1 MSVSFFVLYGK
12 HLSLKY
18 SLFGLYKKILFLSKD
33 IDTGTDISIESHI
46 FKFNTS
52 FVFGLNTSYS
62 TIGI

>member
-18 SLFGLYKKILFLSKD
+18 SFFGLYKKILFLSKD

-52 FVFGLNTSYS
+52 FVFGFNTSY
-62 TIGI
+62 